1 MFQVGYRHCAFERRK
16 PRIFLHVM
24 NIFEDEILH
33 EHGTLGYRNNA
44 NRVWRAVWPSLSE
57 VS

>member
-24 NIFEDEILH
+24 NIFEDEILR
-33 EHGTLGYRNNA
+33 EHGTLGYCNNA
-44 NRVWRAVWPSLSE
+44 NRV
-57 VS
+57 